1 MMTFQIKQ
9 NDTSPQIE
17 AVLSDA
23 AGTAI
28 DLNGAAVRFHMRRAG
43 GAVVI
48 DAAATIVTAA
58 AGLVRYVWIA
68 GDTATAGSYQ
78 AEFEVTYADGTIET
92 FPNAANIQIDI
103 LADIT

>member
-1 MMTFQIKQ
+1 MMTFRIKQ

-28 DLNGAAVRFHMRRAG
+28 DLSGAAVRFHMRRAG

-58 AGLVRYVWIA
+58 AGLVRYVWLA

-78 AEFEVTYADGTIET
+78 AEFEATYADGAIET

>member
-58 AGLVRYVWIA
+58 AGL
-68 GDTATAGSYQ
+68 
-78 AEFEVTYADGTIET
+78 EVTYADGTIET